1 MDNLI
6 NSLGIIIYTT
16 LLYTPPLLF
25 AALGSC
31 FSENSGVVNIGI
43 EGMMTIGAFVGATV
57 GHFIGMPWVAF
68 FCGGLAGMLFG
79 ALHGLATVKL
89 NADQTISGT
98 AINFL
103 APGIAV
109 LVSKALFNSSD
120 TVPLTP
126 AQKIPLLFNG
136 VFSSGSVLDNFL
148 KNTLM
153 NYATTY
159 LVFIAVLVVWFVFY
173 KTKFGLRLRACGEH
187 PEACDTLGINVIGI
201 RFFSVCMSGFLA
213 GLGGASVTMAT
224 MNQFRPT
231 SIVGQGFIA
240 ISAVIF
246 GKFRPQGAMWACLL
260 FGMCSGL
267 KIVLGSNH
275 MISAQLISMIPFVV
289 TVIVLILFVGRS
301 HVPSANG
308 KPFVKSK

>member
-1 MDNLI
+1 MDNVI

-43 EGMMTIGAFVGATV
+43 EGMMTIGAFIGATV
-57 GHFIGMPWVAF
+57 GHFTGMPWVSF
-68 FCGGLAGMLFG
+68 FCGGLAGALFG
-79 ALHGLATVKL
+79 ALHGVATVKL

-103 APGIAV
+103 APGIAIM
-109 LVSKALFNSSD
+109 LSKALFNSSD
-120 TVPLTP
+120 TVPLPP
-126 AQKIPLLFNG
+126 AQKIPLLFNDTFTAG
-136 VFSSGSVLDNFL
+136 TVWSNFF
-148 KNTLM
+148 KNTLA

-159 LVFIAVLVVWFVFY
+159 LVFITVAVVWFIFY

-187 PEACDTLGINVIGI
+187 PKACDTLGINVLGI
-201 RFFSVCMSGFLA
+201 RFSAVCISGFLA

-240 ISAVIF
+240 IAAVIF
-246 GKFRPQGAMWACLL
+246 GKFKPQGAMLACLL

-267 KIVLGSNH
+267 KIVLGSSNV
-275 MISAQLISMIPFVV
+275 ISAQLISMIPFVV

-308 KPFVKSK
+308 KPYIKSK